1 MDQKT
6 PPEVVTRGDSQ
17 RDMGAIETIVP
28 LPGQEMPPPKRTR
41 FTLSPINLRRWR
53 NFKAN
58 KRGYWSLWI
67 FLVLF
72 VVTLFAELIA
82 NDRPLVVSYKGE
94 TLFPIFVDYPEVKFG
109 GFLATTDYRDPIIED
124 EILANGWMLWPPIRY
139 SYGTVNN
146 EIPTPIGRPTIAILQ
161 AHGIRPW
168 RRSTRPTSGS

>member
-1 MDQKT
+1 RSLMDQKT

-28 LPGQEMPPPKRTR
+28 LPGQAMPPPKRAR

-72 VVTLFAELIA
+72 LLTLFAELIA
-82 NDRPLVVSYKGE
+82 NDRPLIVRYKGE
-94 TLFPIFVDYPEVKFG
+94 TLFPVLVDYPESRFG
-109 GFLATTDYRDPIIED
+109 GLLAVTASRDPTTIHEIE
-124 EILANGWMLWPPIRY
+124 ANGWMIWPPIRF
-139 SYGTVNN
+139 SYD
-146 EIPTPIGRPTIAILQ
+146 TINKDYPNRADGEGNCTI
-161 AHGIRPW
+161 IR
-168 RRSTRPTSGS
+168 